1 MYKRQKYGCE
11 GALFPWE
18 SAWITDGEVT
28 PSEGAPDV
36 VTGKPIPIYTGIQEI
51 HVNADI
57 AYAVHR
63 YFEATDDQAFM
74 EECGFEMIL
83 ETALYWASRAE
94 WNEERIQYD
103 INGVIGPDEYS
114 EHVSNNA
121 YTNYMAS
128 WNIHEALRILER
140 LRQTGREDLLA
151 ALEQKTGAVTRE
163 EWMRE
168 RAEKLTLPQ
177 PDSRGIIPQDEAFLS
192 LPELDLTPFRKGG
205 KKILEHY
212 NVEPVSYTHLDVY
225 KRQVYNY
232 DRTTGLM
239 MTGIVFLACMVLVGR
254 GKGVKSI
261 LSLAFT
267 MFFIIAFL
275 LPMIY
280 RGYSPV
286 LLSILTILVSTAVSM
301 LLLNGYSAKTLTA
314 IASTMTGVD
323 VYKRQG
329 VIRAG

>member
-1 MYKRQKYGCE
+1 
-11 GALFPWE
+11 
-18 SAWITDGEVT
+18 
-28 PSEGAPDV
+28 
-36 VTGKPIPIYTGIQEI
+36 
-51 HVNADI
+51 
-57 AYAVHR
+57 
-63 YFEATDDQAFM
+63 M

-177 PDSRGIIPQDEAFLS
+177 PDSRGIIPQDEAFKSSGIGFNALS
-192 LPELDLTPFRKGG
+192 KGW
-205 KKILEHY
+205 KKDTGTL
-212 NVEPVSYTHLDVY
+212 
-225 KRQVYNY
+225 QC
-232 DRTTGLM
+232 RTALR
-239 MTGIVFLACMVLVGR
+239 IS
-254 GKGVKSI
+254 GVKTGGRSN
-261 LSLAFT
+261 A
-267 MFFIIAFL
+267 A
-275 LPMIY
+275 
-280 RGYSPV
+280 V
-286 LLSILTILVSTAVSM
+286 LNAGSVS
-301 LLLNGYSAKTLTA
+301 
-314 IASTMTGVD
+314 
-323 VYKRQG
+323 
-329 VIRAG
+329 